1 MGTRIESSGPC
12 LVSKRRRRQDHLLKV
27 SGEVVGFGKEAMVWE
42 DPRKQVE
49 EEKEEA
55 AMVPGR
61 PIEVRDLEIRGQ
73 ICGIME
79 SSPAAYSCP

>member
-1 MGTRIESSGPC
+1 M
-12 LVSKRRRRQDHLLKV
+12 KV
-27 SGEVVGFGKEAMVWE
+27 SGEAVGFGKEAMVWE

-61 PIEVRDLEIRGQ
+61 PTEVRDLEIRGQ